1 MNKLEITKRKGRNTL
16 IAIFV
21 IGVAVYF
28 GFTPLFESQ
37 LGGVAGAVIGSSF
50 GAIFVIVLTMYLL
63 NKQTEIEQESKR
75 SEKIFEEKM
84 KIYSDIF
91 EKTELMLEDGKISK
105 NDEMKKLPFVMVRLL
120 TVGSDQVINSFQ
132 EVYNSINLVFDSES
146 EDIVELNDEE
156 RQNIMTNLSAFA
168 NTCRVDLGVSD
179 EQVEAELYKKTEG
192 VIQASSEILKGK
204 NAPVPEEVEITHEVA
219 ASVSLGNFVL
229 RRYKTQ
235 HIRIFE
241 GDEISTRSSKEI
253 LRVINEESNL
263 GHTEEEFKKKN
274 TRVIGRE
281 IIEQLLEK
289 EQNGQE
295 D

>member
-1 MNKLEITKRKGRNTL
+1 MNKLDETKRKGRNTL
-16 IAIFV
+16 IAIFI

-37 LGGVAGAVIGSSF
+37 LGGVAGAVIASSF

-75 SEKIFEEKM
+75 GEKVFEEKM

-91 EKTELMLEDGKISK
+91 NKTEQMLDDGKISK

-146 EDIVELNDEE
+146 EDVVELSDEE
-156 RQNIMTNLSAFA
+156 RQNIMTKLSSFA

-179 EQVEAELYKKTEG
+179 EEVEAELYKKTEG
-192 VIQASSEILKGK
+192 VIQASNEILKGK
-204 NAPVPEEVEITHEVA
+204 NAPVPEDVEITHEVT
-219 ASVSLGNFVL
+219 ASVSIGDFVL
-229 RRYKTQ
+229 RRYKTL

-241 GDEISTRSSKEI
+241 RDEISTRSTKEI
-253 LRVINEESNL
+253 LRVINTEYNL
-263 GHTEEEFKKKN
+263 GHSEEEFKNKN
-274 TRVIGRE
+274 TRTIGKE
-281 IIEQLLEK
+281 IIEQLLELEK
-289 EQNGQE
+289 KN
-295 D
+295 

>member
-28 GFTPLFESQ
+28 GFTPLFEAQ

-120 TVGSDQVINSFQ
+120 TVGSDEVINSFQ

-146 EDIVELNDEE
+146 EDIVELDDEE
-156 RQNIMTNLSAFA
+156 RQNIMTRLSFFA

-179 EQVEAELYKKTEG
+179 KVVEAELYKKTSG

-204 NAPVPEEVEITHEVA
+204 NAPVSEDVEITHEV
-219 ASVSLGNFVL
+219 SVSVSIGNFVL

-253 LRVINEESNL
+253 LRVINKESSL

>member
-1 MNKLEITKRKGRNTL
+1 MNRLEETKRKGRNTL
-16 IAIFV
+16 IAIFI

-37 LGGVAGAVIGSSF
+37 LGGVAGAVIASSF

-75 SEKIFEEKM
+75 GEKVFEEKM

-91 EKTELMLEDGKISK
+91 EKTEQMLDDGKISK

-146 EDIVELNDEE
+146 EDIVELTDDE
-156 RQNIMTNLSAFA
+156 RQNIMTKLSFFA

-179 EQVEAELYKKTEG
+179 KEVEAELYKKTEG

-204 NAPVPEEVEITHEVA
+204 NAPVPDDVEITHEVK
-219 ASVSLGNFVL
+219 ASVSIGDFVL
-229 RRYKTQ
+229 RRYKTL

-241 GDEISTRSSKEI
+241 RDEISTRSTKEI
-253 LRVINEESNL
+253 LRVINTEYNL
-263 GHTEEEFKKKN
+263 AHTEEEFKKKN
-274 TRVIGRE
+274 TRSIGRE

-289 EQNGQE
+289 EK
-295 D
+295 DLLKK

>member
-253 LRVINEESNL
+253 LRVINKESNL

-289 EQNGQE
+289 EQDE
-295 D
+295 

>member
-1 MNKLEITKRKGRNTL
+1 MNRLEETKRKGRNTL
-16 IAIFV
+16 IAISV
-21 IGVAVYF
+21 IAVAVYF
-28 GFTPLFESQ
+28 GFTPLFESK

-75 SEKIFEEKM
+75 GEKVFEEKM

-91 EKTELMLEDGKISK
+91 EKTEKMLDDGKISK

-132 EVYNSINLVFDSES
+132 EVYKSINLVFDSES
-146 EDIVELNDEE
+146 EDVVELSDEE

-168 NTCRVDLGVSD
+168 NTCRVDLGVS
-179 EQVEAELYKKTEG
+179 EEHVEADLYKKTED

-204 NAPVPEEVEITHEVA
+204 NAPVPETVEITHEVS
-219 ASVSLGNFVL
+219 ASVSTGNFVL

-241 GDEISTRSSKEI
+241 GDEISKKSSKEI
-253 LRVINEESNL
+253 LRAVNEEYNL
-263 GHTEEEFKKKN
+263 GHTEEEFKNKN
-274 TRVIGRE
+274 TRKIGRE
-281 IIEQLLEK
+281 IIEQLIEK
-289 EQNGQE
+289 
-295 D
+295 